1 MLRSL
6 EDLGGT
12 ALLDDPTVLHHQDP
26 ITDVRHDV
34 ELWNQQMDACLIRGD
49 LHGYAAFYADD
60 ATIIGYD
67 KRKIQGREAID
78 RFCLEMTGV
87 EEANAVV
94 LDVGASGDFI
104 YQVATSFARWER
116 NGEAG
121 SYLCDCMYVWRKE
134 ENDTYR
140 IFLDAYN

>member
-1 MLRSL
+1 MDDRDSI
-6 EDLGGT
+6 T
-12 ALLDDPTVLHHQDP
+12 A
-26 ITDVRHDV
+26 VRHLV
-34 ELWNQQMDACLIRGD
+34 EQWNQEMDACLLRGD
-49 LHGYAAFYADD
+49 LQGYAAFYSDD

-67 KRKIQGREAID
+67 KRKIQGRAAID
-78 RFCLEMTGV
+78 RFCFAMTGIT
-87 EEANAVV
+87 EAKAVV
-94 LDVGASGDFI
+94 LDVGVGGDLI

-134 ENDTYR
+134 ADGTYR

>member
-1 MLRSL
+1 MS
-6 EDLGGT
+6 D
-12 ALLDDPTVLHHQDP
+12 QDP
-26 ITDVRHDV
+26 ITGIRHLV
-34 ELWNQQMDACLIRGD
+34 ERLNQEMDACLVRGD
-49 LHGYAAFYADD
+49 LQGYAAFYADD

-78 RFCLEMTGV
+78 RFCFDMTGIK
-87 EEANAVV
+87 EAKAVV
-94 LDVGASGDFI
+94 LDVGMSGDLI

-116 NGEAG
+116 NGEPG

-134 ENDTYR
+134 EDDTYR

>member
-1 MLRSL
+1 MSKP
-6 EDLGGT
+6 DSMT
-12 ALLDDPTVLHHQDP
+12 S
-26 ITDVRHDV
+26 VRDYI
-34 ELWNQQMDACLIRGD
+34 EGLNREMDACLVRGD
-49 LHGYAAFYADD
+49 LRGYAAFYSDD
-60 ATIIGYD
+60 ATIIGFD

-87 EEANAVV
+87 QEATAVV

-104 YQVATSFARWER
+104 YQVATSFARWVR
-116 NGEAG
+116 NGEPG
-121 SYLCDCMYVWRKE
+121 SYLCDCIYVWRKE

>member
-1 MLRSL
+1 MTKPDSMTSVREYIEQLNR
-6 EDLGGT
+6 EM
-12 ALLDDPTVLHHQDP
+12 DD
-26 ITDVRHDV
+26 
-34 ELWNQQMDACLIRGD
+34 CLVRGD
-49 LHGYAAFYADD
+49 LLGYAAFYSDD
-60 ATIIGYD
+60 ATIIGFD

-87 EEANAVV
+87 EEAKAVV

-104 YQVATSFARWER
+104 YQVATSYARWQR

-140 IFLDAYN
+140 IFLDAFN

>member
-1 MLRSL
+1 MSKP
-6 EDLGGT
+6 DS
-12 ALLDDPTVLHHQDP
+12 
-26 ITDVRHDV
+26 ISSVRDYI
-34 ELWNQQMDACLIRGD
+34 EQLNREMDACLVRGD
-49 LHGYAAFYADD
+49 LLGYAAFYSDD
-60 ATIIGYD
+60 ATIIGFD

>member
-1 MLRSL
+1 MR
-6 EDLGGT
+6 D
-12 ALLDDPTVLHHQDP
+12 QDP
-26 ITDVRHDV
+26 ITDVRHHV
-34 ELWNQQMDACLIRGD
+34 ELWNQEMDACLIRGD
-49 LHGYAAFYADD
+49 LAGYAAFYSDE
-60 ATIIGYD
+60 ATIIGFD

-78 RFCLEMTGV
+78 RFCLEMTGIK
-87 EEANAVV
+87 EAKAVV
-94 LDVGASGDFI
+94 LDVGTSGDLI

-134 ENDTYR
+134 ADGDFR